1 MAKADSDNT
10 ITQLYRDFERA
21 YAVYASAD
29 AAYMADEYGEGKEE
43 QWSRTLGRCNR
54 IADRI
59 VAAPSKNRDEM
70 LLKIRVTAWL
80 LGASDTPANPLTAI
94 DDWKPS
100 RRRHQG
106 EEFHAYLAL
115 ATLRDD
121 IRRLGQH
128 GLTAVRGRGRAR
140 EITSDKRVSRG
151 QK

>member
-1 MAKADSDNT
+1 MAKADFDNT

-21 YAVYASAD
+21 YAKYARLET
-29 AAYMADEYGEGKEE
+29 AYLAKPHATGAEE
-43 QWSRTLGRCNR
+43 QWSRALGRCSR

-59 VAAPSKNRDEM
+59 VAAPSQNHAEM
-70 LLKIRVTAWL
+70 LLKIRVTAWR
-80 LGASDTPANPLTAI
+80 LGASDKPANTITAI

-100 RRRHQG
+100 RRRYPG

-121 IRRLGQH
+121 IRRLGQQ
-128 GLTAVRGRGRAR
+128 RAF
-140 EITSDKRVSRG
+140 TSDKRVSRG